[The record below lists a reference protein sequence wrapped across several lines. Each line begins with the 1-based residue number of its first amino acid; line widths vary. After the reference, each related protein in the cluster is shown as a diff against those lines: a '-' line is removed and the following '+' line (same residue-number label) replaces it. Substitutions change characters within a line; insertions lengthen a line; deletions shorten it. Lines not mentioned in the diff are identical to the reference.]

1 MEIFENVPT
10 SSSYLAHDGFVGVER
25 RNSSNRRKIDGR
37 RSQKE
42 RRLDS
47 RVAPVNLRKTIKTWF
62 LSLIHLRLG
71 VDRRKEVDRR
81 KNGARRQQRNGSV
94 LTREELADLLS

>member
-1 MEIFENVPT
+1 MKIFENVST
-10 SSSYLAHDGFVGVER
+10 SPSYFAHDGFAGVER
-25 RNSSNRRKIDGR
+25 RNSPERRKNDGR

-47 RVAPVNLRKTIKTWF
+47 REAPVNLRKTIKIWF
-62 LSLIHLRLG
+62 LALIHLRLG
-71 VDRRKEVDRR
+71 VDRRK
-81 KNGARRQQRNGSV
+81 NGARRQLRNGTI

>member
-1 MEIFENVPT
+1 MKIFENIST
-10 SSSYLAHDGFVGVER
+10 SPSYSTHDGFAGVER
-25 RNSSNRRKIDGR
+25 RNSPERRKNDGR

-47 RVAPVNLRKTIKTWF
+47 RVTPVNLFKTIKTWF

-71 VDRRKEVDRR
+71 VDRRKEVTRR
-81 KNGARRQQRNGSV
+81 KNGARRQLRNGTL

>member
-1 MEIFENVPT
+1 MMGLLGLNDET
-10 SSSYLAHDGFVGVER
+10 RLTVEKLMGDV
-25 RNSSNRRKIDGR
+25 RKKKD
-37 RSQKE
+37 
-42 RRLDS
+42 
-47 RVAPVNLRKTIKTWF
+47 APVNLRKTIKTWF